1 MKAVIF
7 DLGKVLIDFD
17 RDRTF
22 AGLADVCTGVTR
34 AELEAIVDEIHPEMA
49 VGDLSAAE
57 FHAALCERAGAVAD
71 FETFLTGYAAGIAR
85 NEAALAYALEL
96 QARPGVTVGII
107 SNTNEAHVMHLDRL
121 VPELNEFEL
130 VMMSN
135 EIGMEKPDPDV
146 YALALE
152 LLGITADDAL
162 YVDDRPENVEGA
174 RAAGMAGIVHTG
186 WAVTRPQIE
195 AWLAR

>member
-22 AGLADVCTGVTR
+22 AGLADVCTGITL
-34 AELEAIVDEIHPEMA
+34 AELEAFVDEIHPGMA
-49 VGDLSAAE
+49 VGDLGAAE
-57 FHAALCERAGAVAD
+57 FHAALRERAGAVAD
-71 FETFLTGYAAGIAR
+71 FEIFLTAYAAGIAR
-85 NEAALAYALEL
+85 NEPALAYALEL
-96 QARPGVTVGII
+96 QARPGVAVGII
-107 SNTNEAHVMHLDRL
+107 SNTNEAHVLHLDRL

-135 EIGMEKPDPDV
+135 EIGMEKPDPQV

-152 LLGITADDAL
+152 LLGIDARDAL
-162 YVDDRPENVEGA
+162 YVDDRPENVAGA
-174 RAAGMAGIVHTG
+174 QAAGMAGIVHTD

-195 AWLAR
+195 AWLAG

>member
-17 RDRTF
+17 RDSTF
-22 AGLADVCTGVTR
+22 AGLADVCTGITR
-34 AELEAIVDEIHPEMA
+34 AELEASVDEIHPSMSI
-49 VGDLSAAE
+49 GDLSATD
-57 FHAALCERAGAVAD
+57 FHAALQERAGAIAD
-71 FETFLTGYAAGIAR
+71 FESFLTAYAAGIAR

-96 QARPGVTVGII
+96 QSRPGVTVGII
-107 SNTNEAHVMHLDRL
+107 SNTNEAHVLHLDRL

-152 LLGITADDAL
+152 LLGVDARDAL
-162 YVDDRPENVEGA
+162 YVDDRPENVAGA
-174 RAAGMAGIVHTG
+174 RAAGMAGIVHTD

-195 AWLAR
+195 AWLAA

>member
-1 MKAVIF
+1 VKTVIF
-7 DLGKVLIDFD
+7 DLGRVLIDFD

-22 AGLADVCTGVTR
+22 AGLADVCTGVTL
-34 AELEAIVDEIHPEMA
+34 AELEALVDEIHPGMA
-49 VGDLSAAE
+49 VGDLSATE
-57 FHAALCERAGAVAD
+57 FHAALRERAGAVAD

-121 VPELNEFEL
+121 VPELSKFEL

-135 EIGMEKPDPDV
+135 EIGMEKPDPEV
-146 YALALE
+146 YTLALE
-152 LLGITADDAL
+152 LLGVDARDAL
-162 YVDDRPENVEGA
+162 YVDDLPRNVEGA
-174 RAAGMAGIVHTG
+174 RAAGMAGIVHTD
-186 WAVTRPQIE
+186 WAITRPQIE
-195 AWLAR
+195 AWLAG